1 MITKIMF
8 ATALT
13 WLIAITAIA
22 QPTPPA
28 PPAPPK
34 EKSKKMVIIQNGD
47 TTIVQGDDLAIDMDE
62 LRNVIPEKIRMQLL
76 DFNPDFMMQRP
87 RPGIINENKALL
99 GVVFEKND
107 KGALIKEVMKGTPA
121 EKAGLKADD
130 IITAINGVAIS
141 SAEDLSREV
150 GKYMPDNKI
159 TITYLR
165 NQKTENTTAI
175 LATNNGETNRNYQ
188 FKDTIVFN
196 IDDMFKSFPPDK
208 NEWAPKPRKLQLGV
222 GIQDMENSKGVK
234 ITSVTEN
241 SPAALAGIKKD
252 DVILSVNGTALTDIN
267 DLRRMLNDTKEGD
280 KWKIEYERGN
290 KKSSTE
296 VVFPKKLK
304 TADL

>member
-28 PPAPPK
+28 PPSPTK
-34 EKSKKMVIIQNGD
+34 EKAKKMTIIRNGD
-47 TTIVQGDDLAIDMDE
+47 TTIVKGDDLVIDID
-62 LRNVIPEKIRMQLL
+62 NFQNGVPEKFRMQLPE
-76 DFNPDFMMQRP
+76 FNPNIMMR
-87 RPGIINENKALL
+87 RPGNINENKALL
-99 GVVFEKND
+99 GVFTEKNE
-107 KGALIKEVMKGTPA
+107 KGAIIREIMKGTPA

-130 IITAINGVAIS
+130 IITAINGVAIN
-141 SAEDLSREV
+141 SAEELTQEV
-150 GKYMPDNKI
+150 GKYTPDTKI

-165 NQKTENTTAI
+165 NQQTENTTAL
-175 LATNNGETNRNYQ
+175 LATNNREANRNFQ

-196 IDDMFKSFPPDK
+196 IDDMFKSFPPDR

-222 GIQDMENSKGVK
+222 GIQDMENGKGVK

-241 SPAALAGIKKD
+241 SPAAIAGIKKD

-267 DLRRMLNDTKEGD
+267 DLRRTLNDTKEGD

-290 KKSSTE
+290 KKRSTE

>member
-28 PPAPPK
+28 PAAPPK

-87 RPGIINENKALL
+87 GIINENKALL

-121 EKAGLKADD
+121 EKAGLKAND
-130 IITAINGVAIS
+130 IITAINGVAIR

-150 GKYMPDNKI
+150 GKYTPDTKI

-165 NQKTENTTAI
+165 NQQTENTTAL
-175 LATNNGETNRNYQ
+175 LATNNREANRNFQ

-196 IDDMFKSFPPDK
+196 IDDMFKSFPPDR

-222 GIQDMENSKGVK
+222 GIQDMENGKGVK

-241 SPAALAGIKKD
+241 SPAAIAGIKKD

-267 DLRRMLNDTKEGD
+267 DLRRTLNDTKEGD

>member
-1 MITKIMF
+1 MITKITF

-13 WLIAITAIA
+13 WLIATTTFA

-28 PPAPPK
+28 PPSPPK
-34 EKSKKMVIIQNGD
+34 EKAKKMIIIRNGD
-47 TTIVQGDDLAIDMDE
+47 TTIVKGDDLVIDMDNFQNGVPQKF
-62 LRNVIPEKIRMQLL
+62 RKQLFE
-76 DFNPDFMMQRP
+76 FNPDIMMRL
-87 RPGIINENKALL
+87 PGNINENKALL
-99 GVVFEKND
+99 GVFTEKNE
-107 KGALIKEVMKGTPA
+107 KGAIIREIMKGTPA

-130 IITAINGVAIS
+130 IITAINGVAIN
-141 SAEDLSREV
+141 SAEELTQEV
-150 GKYMPDNKI
+150 GKYTPDTKI

-165 NQKTENTTAI
+165 NQQTENTTAI
-175 LATNNGETNRNYQ
+175 LATNNREANRNYQ
-188 FKDTIVFN
+188 FIDTMVFN
-196 IDDMFKSFPPDK
+196 MDDMFKMLPPDR

-252 DVILSVNGTALTDIN
+252 DVLLSVNGTALTDIN
-267 DLRRMLNDTKEGD
+267 DLRIILNNAKEGD

-290 KKSSTE
+290 KKSNTE

-304 TADL
+304 TAEL

>member
-28 PPAPPK
+28 PPSPTK
-34 EKSKKMVIIQNGD
+34 EKAKKMTIIRNGD
-47 TTIVQGDDLAIDMDE
+47 TTIVKGDDLVIDID
-62 LRNVIPEKIRMQLL
+62 NFQNGVPEKFRMQLPE
-76 DFNPDFMMQRP
+76 FNPNIMMR
-87 RPGIINENKALL
+87 RPGNINENKALL
-99 GVVFEKND
+99 GVFTEKNE
-107 KGALIKEVMKGTPA
+107 KGAIIREIMKGTPA

-130 IITAINGVAIS
+130 IITAINGVAIN
-141 SAEDLSREV
+141 SAEELTQEV
-150 GKYMPDNKI
+150 GKYTPDTKI

-165 NQKTENTTAI
+165 NQQTENTTAL
-175 LATNNGETNRNYQ
+175 LATNNREANRNFQ

-196 IDDMFKSFPPDK
+196 IDDMFKSFPPDR

-222 GIQDMENSKGVK
+222 GIQDMENGKGVK

-241 SPAALAGIKKD
+241 SPAAIAGIKKD

-267 DLRRMLNDTKEGD
+267 DLRRTLNDTKEGD

>member
-1 MITKIMF
+1 MIIKIMF

-34 EKSKKMVIIQNGD
+34 EKSKKMVIIRNGD

-87 RPGIINENKALL
+87 GIINENKALL

-121 EKAGLKADD
+121 EKAGLKAND

-165 NQKTENTTAI
+165 NQQTENTTAI
-175 LATNNGETNRNYQ
+175 LATNDRAANRNYQ
-188 FKDTIVFN
+188 FIDTMVFK
-196 IDDMFKSFPPDK
+196 IDDMFKMLPLDR

-222 GIQDMENSKGVK
+222 GIQDMENGKGVK

-252 DVILSVNGTALTDIN
+252 DVILSVNGTQLTDIN
-267 DLRRMLNDTKEGD
+267 DLRKMLNDTKEGD

>member
-1 MITKIMF
+1 
-8 ATALT
+8 
-13 WLIAITAIA
+13 
-22 QPTPPA
+22 
-28 PPAPPK
+28 
-34 EKSKKMVIIQNGD
+34 
-47 TTIVQGDDLAIDMDE
+47 VQGDDLAIDMDE

-130 IITAINGVAIS
+130 IITAINGVTIS
-141 SAEDLSREV
+141 SAEELTREV
-150 GKYMPDNKI
+150 GKYMPDNEI

-165 NQKTENTTAI
+165 NQQTENTKATLTA
-175 LATNNGETNRNYQ
+175 NNQAIIRSYQ
-188 FKDTIVFN
+188 FKDTIELHALE
-196 IDDMFKSFPPDK
+196 MPEMFPPNW

-222 GIQDMENSKGVK
+222 GIQDMENSKGIK
-234 ITSVTEN
+234 IIAVTEN

-252 DVILSVNGTALTDIN
+252 DVILSVNGTPLTDIN
-267 DLRRMLNDTKEGD
+267 DLRKMLNDTKEGD

>member
-1 MITKIMF
+1 MITKITF
-8 ATALT
+8 ATVLT
-13 WLIAITAIA
+13 WLIAITSIA

-28 PPAPPK
+28 PPALPK
-34 EKSKKMVIIQNGD
+34 EKSKKMVIIRNGD
-47 TTIVQGDDLAIDMDE
+47 TTIVQGDDLAIDRDE

-76 DFNPDFMMQRP
+76 DFNPDFMMQ

-121 EKAGLKADD
+121 EKAGLKAND

-165 NQKTENTTAI
+165 NQHTENTTAI
-175 LATNNGETNRNYQ
+175 LAINNGETNRNYQ
-188 FKDTIVFN
+188 FKDTILFN
-196 IDDMFKSFPPDK
+196 IDDMFKSFPPDR

-222 GIQDMENSKGVK
+222 GIQDMENGKGVK

-267 DLRRMLNDTKEGD
+267 DLRSMLNDTKEGD
-280 KWKIEYERGN
+280 KWKVEYERGN

>member
-1 MITKIMF
+1 
-8 ATALT
+8 
-13 WLIAITAIA
+13 
-22 QPTPPA
+22 
-28 PPAPPK
+28 
-34 EKSKKMVIIQNGD
+34 
-47 TTIVQGDDLAIDMDE
+47 
-62 LRNVIPEKIRMQLL
+62 
-76 DFNPDFMMQRP
+76 MMR
-87 RPGIINENKALL
+87 RPGNINENKALL
-99 GVVFEKND
+99 GVFTEKNE
-107 KGALIKEVMKGTPA
+107 KGAIIREIMKGTPA

-150 GKYMPDNKI
+150 GKYMPDTKI

-165 NQKTENTTAI
+165 NQQTENTTAL

-196 IDDMFKSFPPDK
+196 IDDMFKSFPPDR

-222 GIQDMENSKGVK
+222 GIQDMENGKGVK

-241 SPAALAGIKKD
+241 SPAAIAGIKKD

-267 DLRRMLNDTKEGD
+267 DLRRTLNDTKEGD

>member
-28 PPAPPK
+28 PPSPTK
-34 EKSKKMVIIQNGD
+34 EKAKKMIIIRNGD
-47 TTIVQGDDLAIDMDE
+47 TTIVKGDDLVIDID
-62 LRNVIPEKIRMQLL
+62 NFQNGVPEKFRMQLPE
-76 DFNPDFMMQRP
+76 FNPNIMMR
-87 RPGIINENKALL
+87 RPGNINENKALL
-99 GVVFEKND
+99 GVFTEKNE
-107 KGALIKEVMKGTPA
+107 KGAIIREIMKGTPA

-130 IITAINGVAIS
+130 IITAINGVAIN
-141 SAEDLSREV
+141 SAEELTQEV
-150 GKYMPDNKI
+150 GKYTPDTKI

-165 NQKTENTTAI
+165 NQQTENTTAL
-175 LATNNGETNRNYQ
+175 LATNNREANRNFQ

-196 IDDMFKSFPPDK
+196 IDDMFKSFPPDR

-222 GIQDMENSKGVK
+222 GIQDMENGKGVK

-241 SPAALAGIKKD
+241 SPAAIAGIKKD

-267 DLRRMLNDTKEGD
+267 DLRRTLNDTKEGD

-296 VVFPKKLK
+296 VVCLFDVGN
-304 TADL
+304 TMN

>member
-1 MITKIMF
+1 MINKITF

-28 PPAPPK
+28 PPALSK
-34 EKSKKMVIIQNGD
+34 EKAKKMLIIRNGD
-47 TTIVQGDDLAIDMDE
+47 TTIVKGDDLVIDIE
-62 LRNVIPEKIRMQLL
+62 NFQNGVPEKFRKQLL
-76 DFNPDFMMQRP
+76 EFNPNIMMR
-87 RPGIINENKALL
+87 RPGNINENKALL
-99 GVVFEKND
+99 GVFTEKNE
-107 KGALIKEVMKGTPA
+107 KGAIIREIMKGTPA

-130 IITAINGVAIS
+130 IITAINGVAIN
-141 SAEDLSREV
+141 SAEELTQEV
-150 GKYMPDNKI
+150 GKYLPDTKI

-165 NQKTENTTAI
+165 NQQTENTTAI
-175 LATNNGETNRNYQ
+175 LATNNREANRNYQ
-188 FKDTIVFN
+188 FIDTMVFN
-196 IDDMFKSFPPDK
+196 MDDMFKMLPPDR

-252 DVILSVNGTALTDIN
+252 DVLLSVNGTALTDIN
-267 DLRRMLNDTKEGD
+267 DLRKMLNNSKEGD

-290 KKSSTE
+290 KKSNTE

-304 TADL
+304 TAEL

>member
-1 MITKIMF
+1 MITKFTF

-34 EKSKKMVIIQNGD
+34 EKSKKMVIIRNGD

-121 EKAGLKADD
+121 EKAGLKAND
-130 IITAINGVAIS
+130 IITAINGVAIN

-165 NQKTENTTAI
+165 NQQTENTTAI

-196 IDDMFKSFPPDK
+196 IDDMFKSFPPDR

-222 GIQDMENSKGVK
+222 GIQDMENGKGVK

-252 DVILSVNGTALTDIN
+252 DVILSLNGTALTDIN
-267 DLRRMLNDTKEGD
+267 DLRRTLNDTKEGD

>member
-1 MITKIMF
+1 MINKITF

-22 QPTPPA
+22 QPTPPV
-28 PPAPPK
+28 PPALSK
-34 EKSKKMVIIQNGD
+34 EKAKKMLIIRNGD
-47 TTIVQGDDLAIDMDE
+47 TTIVKGDDLVIDIE
-62 LRNVIPEKIRMQLL
+62 NFQNGVPEKFRKQLL
-76 DFNPDFMMQRP
+76 EFNPNIMMR
-87 RPGIINENKALL
+87 RPGNINENKALL
-99 GVVFEKND
+99 GVFTEKNE
-107 KGALIKEVMKGTPA
+107 KGAIIREIMKGTPA

-130 IITAINGVAIS
+130 IITAINGVAIN
-141 SAEDLSREV
+141 SAEELTQEV
-150 GKYMPDNKI
+150 GKYLPDTKI

-165 NQKTENTTAI
+165 NQQTENTTAI
-175 LATNNGETNRNYQ
+175 LATNNREANRNYQ
-188 FKDTIVFN
+188 FIDTMVFN
-196 IDDMFKSFPPDK
+196 MDDMFKMLPPDR

-252 DVILSVNGTALTDIN
+252 DVLLSVNGTALTDIN
-267 DLRRMLNDTKEGD
+267 DLRKMLNNSKEGD

-290 KKSSTE
+290 KKSNTE

-304 TADL
+304 TAEL

>member
-1 MITKIMF
+1 MITKITF

-13 WLIAITAIA
+13 WLIAISAIA

-34 EKSKKMVIIQNGD
+34 EQSKKMVIIRNGD

-76 DFNPDFMMQRP
+76 DFNPDFMMQ

-130 IITAINGVAIS
+130 IITAINGVAIN

-165 NQKTENTTAI
+165 NQQTENTTAI

-196 IDDMFKSFPPDK
+196 IDDMFKSFPPDR

-222 GIQDMENSKGVK
+222 GIQDMENGKGVK

-241 SPAALAGIKKD
+241 SPAAIAGIKKD

-267 DLRRMLNDTKEGD
+267 DLRRTLNDTKEGD

>member
-1 MITKIMF
+1 MITKITF

-13 WLIAITAIA
+13 WLIATNTFA

-28 PPAPPK
+28 PPSPPK
-34 EKSKKMVIIQNGD
+34 EKAKKMIIIRNGD
-47 TTIVQGDDLAIDMDE
+47 TTIVKGDDLVIDMDNFQNGVPQKF
-62 LRNVIPEKIRMQLL
+62 RKQLFE
-76 DFNPDFMMQRP
+76 FNPNIMMR
-87 RPGIINENKALL
+87 RPGNINENKALL
-99 GVVFEKND
+99 GVFTEKNE
-107 KGALIKEVMKGTPA
+107 KGAIIREIMKGTPA

-130 IITAINGVAIS
+130 IITAINGVAIN
-141 SAEDLSREV
+141 SAEELTQEV
-150 GKYMPDNKI
+150 GKYTPDTKI

-165 NQKTENTTAI
+165 NQQTENTTAI
-175 LATNNGETNRNYQ
+175 LATNNREANRNYQ
-188 FKDTIVFN
+188 FIDTMVFN
-196 IDDMFKSFPPDK
+196 MDDMFKMLPPDR

-252 DVILSVNGTALTDIN
+252 DVLLSVNGTALTDIN
-267 DLRRMLNDTKEGD
+267 DLRKMLNNSKEGD

-290 KKSSTE
+290 KKSNTE

-304 TADL
+304 TAEL

>member
-8 ATALT
+8 ATVLA

-22 QPTPPA
+22 QPIPPA
-28 PPAPPK
+28 PPTPPK
-34 EKSKKMVIIQNGD
+34 EKAKKMIIIRNGD
-47 TTIVQGDDLAIDMDE
+47 TTIVKGDDLVIDMDDFQDG
-62 LRNVIPEKIRMQLL
+62 VPEKFRKQLQG
-76 DFNPDFMMQRP
+76 FNPNIMMR
-87 RPGIINENKALL
+87 RPGSISENKALL
-99 GVVFEKND
+99 GILTERNE
-107 KGALIKEVMKGTPA
+107 KGAIIREIMKGTPA

-130 IITAINGVAIS
+130 IITAINGVAINS
-141 SAEDLSREV
+141 GEELTQEV
-150 GKYMPDNKI
+150 GKYMPDTKI

-165 NQKTENTTAI
+165 NQQTENTTAI
-175 LATNNGETNRNYQ
+175 LATNNREAFRNYE
-188 FKDTIVFN
+188 FKDTVEFK
-196 IDDMFKSFPPDK
+196 IDDMFKMFPPDR

-222 GIQDMENSKGVK
+222 GIQDMENGKGVK

-267 DLRRMLNDTKEGD
+267 DLRKILNDTKEGD
-280 KWKIEYERGN
+280 KWKIEYERVN

-304 TADL
+304 TAEL

>member
-1 MITKIMF
+1 MF

-28 PPAPPK
+28 PPSPTK
-34 EKSKKMVIIQNGD
+34 EKAKKMIIIRNGD
-47 TTIVQGDDLAIDMDE
+47 TTIVKGDDLVIDID
-62 LRNVIPEKIRMQLL
+62 NFQNGVPEKFRMQLPE
-76 DFNPDFMMQRP
+76 FNPNIMMR
-87 RPGIINENKALL
+87 RPGNINENKALL
-99 GVVFEKND
+99 GVFTEKNE
-107 KGALIKEVMKGTPA
+107 KGAIIREIMKGTPA

-130 IITAINGVAIS
+130 IITAINGVAIN
-141 SAEDLSREV
+141 SAEELTQEV
-150 GKYMPDNKI
+150 GKYTPDTKI

-165 NQKTENTTAI
+165 NQQTENTTAL
-175 LATNNGETNRNYQ
+175 LATNNREANRNFQ

-196 IDDMFKSFPPDK
+196 IDDMFKSFPPDR

-222 GIQDMENSKGVK
+222 GIQDMENGKGVK

-241 SPAALAGIKKD
+241 SPAAIAGIKKD

-267 DLRRMLNDTKEGD
+267 DLRRTLNDTKEGD

-296 VVFPKKLK
+296 VVFHKKLK

>member
-1 MITKIMF
+1 MITKITF

-28 PPAPPK
+28 PPTPPG
-34 EKSKKMVIIQNGD
+34 EKAKKMIIIRNGD
-47 TTIVQGDDLAIDMDE
+47 TTIIQGDKMVINMDE
-62 LRNVIPEKIRMQLL
+62 FRNGVPEKFRKQLL
-76 DFNPDFMMQRP
+76 EFNPDIRML
-87 RPGIINENKALL
+87 RPGSISENKALL
-99 GVVFEKND
+99 GVLTEKNE
-107 KGALIKEVMKGTPA
+107 KGAIIREIMKGTPA

-130 IITAINGVAIS
+130 IITGINGVAIN
-141 SAEDLSREV
+141 SAEELTQEV
-150 GKYMPDNKI
+150 GKYMPDTKI

-165 NQKTENTTAI
+165 NQQTENTTAI
-175 LATNNGETNRNYQ
+175 LATNDRAANRNYQ
-188 FKDTIVFN
+188 FIDTMVFK
-196 IDDMFKSFPPDK
+196 IDDMFNMLPLDK

-222 GIQDMENSKGVK
+222 GIQDTENSKGVK

-267 DLRRMLNDTKEGD
+267 DLRKMLNDTKEGD

-290 KKSSTE
+290 KKNSTE
-296 VVFPKKLK
+296 IVFPKKLK

>member
-1 MITKIMF
+1 MIIKIMF

-34 EKSKKMVIIQNGD
+34 EKSKKMVIIRNGD
-47 TTIVQGDDLAIDMDE
+47 TTILQGHDIVINMDE

-76 DFNPDFMMQRP
+76 DFNPDFMMQ

-121 EKAGLKADD
+121 EKAGLKAND

-165 NQKTENTTAI
+165 NQQTENTTAI
-175 LATNNGETNRNYQ
+175 LATNDRAANRNYQ
-188 FKDTIVFN
+188 FIDTMVFK
-196 IDDMFKSFPPDK
+196 IDDMFKMLPLDR

-222 GIQDMENSKGVK
+222 GIQDMENGKGVK

-267 DLRRMLNDTKEGD
+267 DLRSMLNDTKEGD
-280 KWKIEYERGN
+280 KWKVEYERGN

>member
-22 QPTPPA
+22 QPNPPA
-28 PPAPPK
+28 PPSPTK
-34 EKSKKMVIIQNGD
+34 EKAKKMIIIRNGD
-47 TTIVQGDDLAIDMDE
+47 TTIVKGDDLVIDID
-62 LRNVIPEKIRMQLL
+62 NFQNGVPEKFRMQLPE
-76 DFNPDFMMQRP
+76 FNPNIMMR
-87 RPGIINENKALL
+87 RPGNINENKALL
-99 GVVFEKND
+99 GVFTEKNE
-107 KGALIKEVMKGTPA
+107 KGAIIREIMKGTPA

-130 IITAINGVAIS
+130 IITAINGVAIN
-141 SAEDLSREV
+141 SAEELTQEV
-150 GKYMPDNKI
+150 GKYTPDTKI

-165 NQKTENTTAI
+165 NQQTENTTAL
-175 LATNNGETNRNYQ
+175 LATNNREANRNFQ

-196 IDDMFKSFPPDK
+196 IDDMFKSFPPDR

-222 GIQDMENSKGVK
+222 GIQDMENGKGVK

-241 SPAALAGIKKD
+241 SPAAIAGIKKD

-267 DLRRMLNDTKEGD
+267 DLRRTLNDTKEGD

-296 VVFPKKLK
+296 VVFHKKLK

>member
-13 WLIAITAIA
+13 WLIAITTIA

-28 PPAPPK
+28 HPALPK
-34 EKSKKMVIIQNGD
+34 EKSKKMVIIRNGD
-47 TTIVQGDDLAIDMDE
+47 TTIVQGDDLAIDMNE

-76 DFNPDFMMQRP
+76 DFNPDFMMQ

-121 EKAGLKADD
+121 EKAGLKAND

-165 NQKTENTTAI
+165 NQQTENTTAI

>member
-28 PPAPPK
+28 PPSPTK
-34 EKSKKMVIIQNGD
+34 EKAKKMIIIRNGD
-47 TTIVQGDDLAIDMDE
+47 TTIVKGDDLVIDID
-62 LRNVIPEKIRMQLL
+62 NFQNGVPEKFRMQLPE
-76 DFNPDFMMQRP
+76 FNPNIMMR
-87 RPGIINENKALL
+87 RPGNINENKALL
-99 GVVFEKND
+99 GVFTEKNE
-107 KGALIKEVMKGTPA
+107 KGAIIREIMKGTPA

-130 IITAINGVAIS
+130 IITAINGVATN
-141 SAEDLSREV
+141 SAEELTQEV
-150 GKYMPDNKI
+150 GKYTPDTKI

-165 NQKTENTTAI
+165 NQQTENTTAL
-175 LATNNGETNRNYQ
+175 LATNNREANRNFQ

-196 IDDMFKSFPPDK
+196 IDDMFKSFPPDR

-222 GIQDMENSKGVK
+222 GIQDMENGKGVK

-241 SPAALAGIKKD
+241 SPAAIAGIKKD

-267 DLRRMLNDTKEGD
+267 DLRRTLNDTKEGD

>member
-34 EKSKKMVIIQNGD
+34 EKSKKMVIIRNGD

-87 RPGIINENKALL
+87 GIINENKALL

-121 EKAGLKADD
+121 EKAGLKVDD

-165 NQKTENTTAI
+165 NQQTENTTAI
-175 LATNNGETNRNYQ
+175 LATNDRAANRNYQ
-188 FKDTIVFN
+188 FIDTMVFK
-196 IDDMFKSFPPDK
+196 IDDMFKMLPLDR

-222 GIQDMENSKGVK
+222 GIQDMENGKGVK

-252 DVILSVNGTALTDIN
+252 DVILSVNGTQLTDIN
-267 DLRRMLNDTKEGD
+267 DLRKMLNDTKEGD
-280 KWKIEYERGN
+280 KWKFEYERGN

>member
-28 PPAPPK
+28 PPSPTK
-34 EKSKKMVIIQNGD
+34 EKAKKMIIIRNGD
-47 TTIVQGDDLAIDMDE
+47 TTIVKGDDLVIDID
-62 LRNVIPEKIRMQLL
+62 NFQNGVPEKFRMQLPE
-76 DFNPDFMMQRP
+76 FNPNIMMR
-87 RPGIINENKALL
+87 RPGNINENKALL
-99 GVVFEKND
+99 GVFTEKNE
-107 KGALIKEVMKGTPA
+107 KGAIIREIMKGTPA

-141 SAEDLSREV
+141 SAEDLS
-150 GKYMPDNKI
+150 
-159 TITYLR
+159 ITYLR
-165 NQKTENTTAI
+165 NQQTENTTAL

-196 IDDMFKSFPPDK
+196 IDDMFKSFPPDR

-222 GIQDMENSKGVK
+222 GIQDMENGKGVK

-241 SPAALAGIKKD
+241 SPAAIAGIKKD

-267 DLRRMLNDTKEGD
+267 DLRRTLNDTKEGD

>member
-1 MITKIMF
+1 
-8 ATALT
+8 
-13 WLIAITAIA
+13 
-22 QPTPPA
+22 
-28 PPAPPK
+28 
-34 EKSKKMVIIQNGD
+34 
-47 TTIVQGDDLAIDMDE
+47 
-62 LRNVIPEKIRMQLL
+62 MQ
-76 DFNPDFMMQRP
+76 
-87 RPGIINENKALL
+87 IC

-121 EKAGLKADD
+121 EKAGLKAND
-130 IITAINGVAIS
+130 IITAINGVAIN

-165 NQKTENTTAI
+165 NQQTENTTAI

-196 IDDMFKSFPPDK
+196 IDDMFKSFPPDR

-222 GIQDMENSKGVK
+222 GIQDMENGKGVK

-241 SPAALAGIKKD
+241 SPAAIAGIKKD

-267 DLRRMLNDTKEGD
+267 DLRRTLNDTKEGD

>member
-1 MITKIMF
+1 MITKITF

-13 WLIAITAIA
+13 WLIATTTFA

-28 PPAPPK
+28 PPSPPK
-34 EKSKKMVIIQNGD
+34 EKAKKMIIIRNGD
-47 TTIVQGDDLAIDMDE
+47 TTIVQGDDLVIDMDNFQNGVPQKF
-62 LRNVIPEKIRMQLL
+62 RKQLL
-76 DFNPDFMMQRP
+76 EFNPNIIMR
-87 RPGIINENKALL
+87 RPGNINENKALL
-99 GVVFEKND
+99 GVFTEKNE
-107 KGALIKEVMKGTPA
+107 KGAIIREIMKGTPA

-130 IITAINGVAIS
+130 IITAINGVAIN
-141 SAEDLSREV
+141 SAEELTQEV
-150 GKYMPDNKI
+150 GKYTPDTKI

-165 NQKTENTTAI
+165 NQQTENTTAI
-175 LATNNGETNRNYQ
+175 LATNNREANRNYQ
-188 FKDTIVFN
+188 FIDTMVFN
-196 IDDMFKSFPPDK
+196 MDDMFKMLPPDR

-252 DVILSVNGTALTDIN
+252 DVLLSVNGTALTDIN
-267 DLRRMLNDTKEGD
+267 DLRKMLNNSKEGD

-290 KKSSTE
+290 KKSNTE

-304 TADL
+304 TAEL

>member
-1 MITKIMF
+1 MITKITF

-34 EKSKKMVIIQNGD
+34 EKSKKMVIIRNGD

-87 RPGIINENKALL
+87 GIINENKALL

-121 EKAGLKADD
+121 EKAGLKAND

-165 NQKTENTTAI
+165 NQQTENTTAI